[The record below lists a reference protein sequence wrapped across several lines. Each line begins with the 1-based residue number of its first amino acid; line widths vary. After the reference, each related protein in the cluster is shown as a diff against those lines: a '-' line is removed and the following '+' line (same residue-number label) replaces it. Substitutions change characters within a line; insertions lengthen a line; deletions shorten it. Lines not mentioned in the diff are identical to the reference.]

1 MGILSYLLS
10 YLYPSPTAKEDTL
23 VDDLSENHQG
33 RPNIAFADPPYIS
46 MDPEVEHHV
55 SFRPNGPQVITIDLP
70 RTVRDTALEHSL
82 ITARSLEAHSNL
94 IRPLT
99 PHETATDQTGRNYI
113 LTGTVT
119 GRWSLQKAVRSYPET
134 FYVTGS
140 LRAGLDALLQ
150 ANTSCVKPQS
160 SRASDGY
167 ILEDD
172 PRDKDRDQ
180 SSNDKHKAKDKERQ
194 DSKDKESQ
202 KNIDKLRQLEKG
214 GGSGG
219 GARGSASGRV
229 VSKGYSDHRSHY

>member
-23 VDDLSENHQG
+23 VDDLTENHQG

-46 MDPEVEHHV
+46 MDPNVVYHV
-55 SFRPNGPQVITIDLP
+55 FFRPNGPRAITIDLP
-70 RTVRDTALEHSL
+70 RTVRDRALERSL
-82 ITARSLEAHSNL
+82 ITAGSLEGHSNL

-99 PHETATDQTGRNYI
+99 THETATDQTGCNYI

-119 GRWSLQKAVRSYPET
+119 GRWSFQGAVRSYPET
-134 FYVTGS
+134 FYVTSG
-140 LRAGLDALLQ
+140 LRGGLDALLQ
-150 ANTSCVKPQS
+150 ANVSCVPPQS

-167 ILEDD
+167 VLEHD

-202 KNIDKLRQLEKG
+202 KNIDKLRQLKRG

-219 GARGSASGRV
+219 GAGGSASGKV
-229 VSKGYSDHRSHY
+229 VSKGHGDDRSHY